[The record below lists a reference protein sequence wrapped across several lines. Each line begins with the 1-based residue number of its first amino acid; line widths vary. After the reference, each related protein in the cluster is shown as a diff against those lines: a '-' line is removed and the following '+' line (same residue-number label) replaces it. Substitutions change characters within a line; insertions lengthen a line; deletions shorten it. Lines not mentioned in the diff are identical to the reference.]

1 MKGILSNPVQSSF
14 PELVMSGQRL
24 MANTPY
30 DHADLQTDNGTLLRV
45 LQNFKKDKSITF
57 FKRRCPV
64 ASCYKTS
71 LLYLRSVW
79 ERRPRH
85 LRPNLL
91 CKSETDQITLVTHKQ
106 TVGTLRAGLDDASL
120 TPGHTQS
127 AAGRSAFLT
136 GNEVEITE
144 ETGAQ

>member
-1 MKGILSNPVQSSF
+1 MKRILSNPVQSSF

-79 ERRPRH
+79 ERR
-85 LRPNLL
+85 L